1 MYKKVLVMFFLMTS
15 FSLAEILNIRDK
27 YNTFNLENKLDYE
40 AFEKAYI
47 GFIQIPE
54 KKKDLLA
61 IIDYSKSSS
70 EKRFFLLDIKN
81 EKILYISRVAH
92 SKNSGFEIPIKFSN
106 DPNSFESSLGFYLTL
121 GEYNGAFGHS
131 LRLKGLED
139 NINSN
144 AEERAIVL
152 HGGDIANESYL
163 KRYGFL
169 GRSLG
174 CPVLPTDVVDE
185 VINLIKD
192 GAVIFINGNDENYMN
207 NSKFMKNLVSFS
219 ETEENTDENN
229 EKH

>member
-1 MYKKVLVMFFLMTS
+1 MYKKVLVIFFLITS
-15 FSLAEILNIRDK
+15 FSLAETLNIRDK

-40 AFEKAYI
+40 TFEKAYI
-47 GFIQIPE
+47 GYIQIPE

-70 EKRFFLLDIKN
+70 EKRFFLFDIKN
-81 EKILYISRVAH
+81 ERVLYISRVAH

-174 CPVLPTDVVDE
+174 CPVLPTDIVDK

-229 EKH
+229 ENH